1 MCSGGGAAMLFP
13 TLDFALFFMV
23 VFVVSWELRRR
34 FEARKLVLLGASYF
48 FYGYWDVRFTAL
60 LLASS
65 LLNYAAGYLLQR
77 QEDES
82 KRKLIVGIAVAVNL
96 AVLGFF
102 KYYGFFIDSL
112 TDVLVQLN
120 IERDLPFLEI
130 ILPVGISFFTFQ
142 GISYVVD
149 VYRRDVKASTSLVDL
164 CLYISF
170 FPQLVAGPIVRA
182 SEFLP
187 QLTAPPRLSKKQIG
201 VGVALILSGL
211 FKKMIIANYLA
222 TEIVDKVFFD
232 PSVYGAMDL
241 AVGVYAYAI
250 QIYCDFSGYSDI
262 AIGIAALL
270 GYRFQRNFNQ
280 PYRATSLRDF
290 WRRWHISL
298 STWLR
303 DYLYKPLGGSH
314 GSRFATYRNIFLTM
328 LLGGIWH
335 GAAWTFI
342 FWGMFHGV
350 AIAAE
355 RFIVQLQPQQNYALA
370 DYGGGAVGR
379 VLELSDSGG
388 RAIAGFAGF
397 LLTFNLVC
405 FSWILFRSPDMD
417 TVTALLQGLGGWG
430 QGPELTTPFIS
441 VLVFGTLAS
450 QFLPANWVES
460 AGETLS
466 RLGAISLGLVLGAG
480 LLFIEAVSP
489 DGVAPFI
496 YFQF

>member
-1 MCSGGGAAMLFP
+1 MLFP

-23 VFVVSWELRRR
+23 VFIISWELRRH
-34 FEARKLVLLGASYF
+34 FEARKIVLLAASYF
-48 FYGYWDVRFTAL
+48 FYGYWDWRFTGL

-65 LLNYAAGYLLQR
+65 LLNYGAGHLLQSH
-77 QEDES
+77 EDEGR
-82 KRKLIVGIAVAVNL
+82 RKLIVGIAVGINL
-96 AVLGFF
+96 SVLGFF
-102 KYYGFFIDSL
+102 KYYGFFLDSL
-112 TDVLVQLN
+112 TDILVRFN

-187 QLTAPPRLSKKQIG
+187 QLTATPRLSRTQMGQG
-201 VGVALILSGL
+201 VVLILVGL
-211 FKKMIIANYLA
+211 FKKMVIANYLA

-232 PSVYGAMDL
+232 PSAYGAVDL

-270 GYRFQRNFNQ
+270 GYRFQRNFDQ
-280 PYRATSLRDF
+280 PYRARSLREF

-314 GSRFATYRNIFLTM
+314 GGKYATYRNIILTM
-328 LLGGIWH
+328 VLGGIWH

-342 FWGMFHGV
+342 LWGVFHGV
-350 AIAAE
+350 AIATE
-355 RFIVQLQPQQNYALA
+355 RFIMQLVPQPNFALA
-370 DYGGGAVGR
+370 GYGEGKVGR
-379 VLELSDSGG
+379 ILELSDSGG
-388 RAIAGFAGF
+388 RFIAGLAGF
-397 LLTFNLVC
+397 FLTFNLVC
-405 FSWILFRSPDMD
+405 FSWILFRSTDMD
-417 TVTALLQGLGGWG
+417 TVFMMLQGLTNWSV
-430 QGPELTTPFIS
+430 GPELATPFINL
-441 VLVFGTLAS
+441 LVFGTLAA
-450 QFLPANWVES
+450 QFLPGRWVDKTGIYL
-460 AGETLS
+460 ARLDGITL
-466 RLGAISLGLVLGAG
+466 GVVMGAG

-489 DGVAPFI
+489 EGVAPFI